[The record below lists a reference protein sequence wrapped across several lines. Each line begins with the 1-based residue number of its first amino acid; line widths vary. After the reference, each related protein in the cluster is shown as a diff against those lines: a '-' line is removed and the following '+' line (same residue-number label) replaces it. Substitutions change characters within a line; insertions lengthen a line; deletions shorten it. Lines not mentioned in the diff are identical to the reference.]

1 LIAYNKVIV
10 KEQKMDNATQVL
22 EREETQATPGSGAR
36 LIRKVR
42 KYTRRR
48 ITAEDKIRIV
58 LEGFRK
64 EIPITDLCRRE
75 GVSTC
80 IYYDWL
86 KDFMEAGKARLKGDT
101 LRSATASEVKMLKE
115 ENARLKEVVADQ
127 ALQLQVFKKSLLP

>member
-1 LIAYNKVIV
+1 
-10 KEQKMDNATQVL
+10 L